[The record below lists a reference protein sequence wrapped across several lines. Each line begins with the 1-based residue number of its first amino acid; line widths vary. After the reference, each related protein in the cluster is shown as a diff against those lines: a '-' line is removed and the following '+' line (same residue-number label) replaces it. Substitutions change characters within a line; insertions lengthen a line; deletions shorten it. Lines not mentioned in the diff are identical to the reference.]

1 VARASLH
8 LLVVLLAA
16 PAIAGAADSADAMAA
31 RYMRYEGCMVKRFGD
46 KLLRAPGHR
55 HRDQPLG
62 AAEPTTTSLALQPP
76 NVIAAD
82 AQCRKESALEKEP
95 RPETE
100 RSAYAAVGA
109 SSVTTSV
116 VACVISLCTGTCRRR

>member
-1 VARASLH
+1 MARDSSR
-8 LLVVLLAA
+8 LLGPLLAGG
-16 PAIAGAADSADAMAA
+16 AIAGAADSADAMAA

-46 KLLRAPGHR
+46 NFYERLGIATAINRW
-55 HRDQPLG
+55 G

-95 RPETE
+95 RP
-100 RSAYAAVGA
+100 RD
-109 SSVTTSV
+109 
-116 VACVISLCTGTCRRR
+116 